1 MSLTPDHVARA
12 LRHLRKSDPILAGVI
27 RRVGPFRL
35 EQRRG
40 RFQALVRSIL
50 AQQISTA
57 VARSMWK
64 KLEVRLAPRKL
75 SPENLSQ
82 LSFDDLRGI
91 GLSRQKASYLQD
103 LSARVLDKTVR
114 LHRVHRLTDE
124 EIIEE
129 LIQVKGIGRWTVQM
143 FLIFCLGRPDVFAPD
158 DFGLRSAIQR
168 LYGLPELPKRAEA
181 EQIAASWRPHGTVAS
196 WYLWRSLELD
206 PQCSP
211 VTPSL

>member
-12 LRHLRKSDPILAGVI
+12 LRHLRKSDPVMADVI

-40 RFQALVRSIL
+40 RFQSLVRSIL

-57 VARSMWK
+57 VARSMLK
-64 KLEVRLAPRKL
+64 KLEARLAPRKL
-75 SPENLSQ
+75 SAENLSQ

-103 LSARVLDKTVR
+103 LSAKVLDGTVR

-168 LYGLPELPKRAEA
+168 MYELPELPKRAEA
-181 EQIAASWRPHGTVAS
+181 EEVAAPWRPHGTVAS
-196 WYLWRSLELD
+196 WYLWRSLELE
-206 PQCSP
+206 PKP
-211 VTPSL
+211 GPATP

>member
-1 MSLTPDHVARA
+1 MSLTPDHIARA
-12 LRHLRKSDPILAGVI
+12 LRHLRKSDPVLAEVI
-27 RRVGPFRL
+27 RRVGPFEL
-35 EQRRG
+35 QPKRG

-57 VARSMWK
+57 VARSMLR
-64 KLEVRLAPRKL
+64 KLEARLVPNKL
-75 SPENLSQ
+75 SAESLAR
-82 LSFDDLRGI
+82 LSFDDLRSL
-91 GLSRQKASYLQD
+91 GLSRQKATYLQD
-103 LSARVLDKTVR
+103 LTAKVLDGSLR

-181 EQIAASWRPHGTVAS
+181 EEIAAPWRPHATIAS
-196 WYLWRSLELD
+196 WYLWRSLEL
-206 PQCSP
+206 PQD
-211 VTPSL
+211 

>member
-1 MSLTPDHVARA
+1 MTFSPDHVSRA
-12 LRHLRKSDPILAGVI
+12 LRHLRKSDPVLAEVI
-27 RRVGPFRL
+27 RRVGPFEL

-40 RFQALVRSIL
+40 RFQSLVRSIL

-57 VARSMWK
+57 VARSMFK
-64 KLEVRLAPRKL
+64 KLEARLAPCKL

-91 GLSRQKASYLQD
+91 GLSRQKATYLQD
-103 LSARVLDKTVR
+103 LSAKVLDGTVR

-124 EIIEE
+124 EIIDE

-168 LYGLPELPKRAEA
+168 LYELPELPKRTEA
-181 EQIAASWRPHGTVAS
+181 ERIAMPWQPHSTVAS
-196 WYLWRSLELD
+196 WYLWRSLELE
-206 PQCSP
+206 PE
-211 VTPSL
+211 

>member
-12 LRHLRKSDPILAGVI
+12 LRHLRKSDPVLADVI
-27 RRVGPFRL
+27 RRVGAFQL
-35 EQRRG
+35 EPRRG
-40 RFQALVRSIL
+40 RFQSLVRSIL

-57 VARSMWK
+57 VARSMLR
-64 KLEVRLAPRKL
+64 KLEARLAPSKL
-75 SPENLSQ
+75 TPVSLGQ
-82 LSFDDLRGI
+82 LSFEDLRAI
-91 GLSRQKASYLQD
+91 GLSRQKATYLQD
-103 LSARVLDKTVR
+103 LTEKVVSKTVK

-181 EQIAASWRPHGTVAS
+181 EEIAAPWRPHSTVAS
-196 WYLWRSLELD
+196 WYLWWSLELAAE
-206 PQCSP
+206 
-211 VTPSL
+211 

>member
-1 MSLTPDHVARA
+1 MTFSSDHVARA
-12 LRHLRKSDPILAGVI
+12 LRHLRKSDPVLAEVI
-27 RRVGPFRL
+27 RRAGPFEL

-40 RFQALVRSIL
+40 RFQSLVRSIL

-57 VARSMWK
+57 VARSMFK
-64 KLEVRLAPRKL
+64 KLEARLAPRKL

-103 LSARVLDKTVR
+103 LSAKVLDGTVR

-124 EIIEE
+124 EIIDE

-158 DFGLRSAIQR
+158 DFGLRSAIQK
-168 LYGLPELPKRAEA
+168 LYALPELPKRAEA
-181 EQIAASWRPHGTVAS
+181 EEIAAPWRPHGTVAS
-196 WYLWRSLELD
+196 WYLWRSLDL
-206 PQCSP
+206 
-211 VTPSL
+211 TPE

>member
-1 MSLTPDHVARA
+1 MSFSADHVSRA
-12 LRHLRKSDPILAGVI
+12 LRHLRRSDPVMKEVI
-27 RRVGPFRL
+27 DRVGPFQL
-35 EQRRG
+35 ETRRG
-40 RFQALVRSIL
+40 RFQSLVRSIL

-57 VARSMWK
+57 VARSMLR
-64 KLEVRLAPRKL
+64 KLEARLAPNKL
-75 SPENLSQ
+75 TPASLAQ
-82 LSFDDLRGI
+82 LSFEDLRAI

-103 LSARVLDKTVR
+103 LTEKVASQTVR

-168 LYGLPELPKRAEA
+168 LYGLSDLPKRTEA
-181 EQIAASWRPHGTVAS
+181 EEIAAPWRPHATVAS
-196 WYLWRSLELD
+196 WYLWRSLEL
-206 PQCSP
+206 PNE
-211 VTPSL
+211 